1 MLMRSERLTLCE
13 DGVEKVS
20 LEDVLRRAKEREPAA
35 LADLVRRYSQRVYG
49 LLYRLTGRADTA
61 EELVQETFVRVVR
74 TIGSYQDDGRFEA
87 WLFRIAA
94 NLARDRGRQRKR
106 RGTTLSLDDVGRDG
120 KPVSEAPAAIGYVA
134 PDAALEQR
142 EAAARLSECLA
153 ELSDGEREVILL
165 RHFSGLSFNEI
176 AAILDVPLG
185 TALARCHR
193 ALTRLR
199 LAMSGE
205 EDS

>member
-1 MLMRSERLTLCE
+1 MAVCE

-20 LEDVLRRAKEREPAA
+20 LEDVLRRAKDREAAA
-35 LADLVRRYSQRVYG
+35 LTDLVRRYSPRVYG
-49 LLYRLTGRADTA
+49 LLYRLTGRSDTA

-106 RGTTLSLDDVGRDG
+106 RGPTLSLDDVGRDG
-120 KPVSEAPAAIGYVA
+120 QSAREAPAAIGHAA

-142 EAAARLSECLA
+142 EAEARLTECLA

-176 AAILDVPLG
+176 AAILGVPLG
-185 TALARCHR
+185 TALARSHR

-199 LAMSGE
+199 VAMGGE
-205 EDS
+205 ENP